1 MSNCLDIS
9 TTPSSKNLFRT
20 ISHKQIIKKNI
31 LEYIFRLALWE
42 MIHKTQLGSLSRSN
56 GNNQRVY
63 PAQKEEQ
70 QIWLEQH
77 NAAIEVESQ
86 FQSDFM
92 DCSMANKPC
101 PDPPNVAQLA
111 KVF

>member
-1 MSNCLDIS
+1 
-9 TTPSSKNLFRT
+9 
-20 ISHKQIIKKNI
+20 
-31 LEYIFRLALWE
+31 

-86 FQSDFM
+86 FQSDFL